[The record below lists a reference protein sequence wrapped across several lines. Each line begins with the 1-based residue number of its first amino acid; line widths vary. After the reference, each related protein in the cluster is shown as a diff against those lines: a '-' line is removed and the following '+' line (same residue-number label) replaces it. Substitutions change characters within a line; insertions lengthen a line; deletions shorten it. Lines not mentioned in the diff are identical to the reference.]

1 MTRTAAI
8 SILEL
13 AVAATC
19 VLAVL
24 LMYVVA

>member
-1 MTRTAAI
+1 MIRTAAT
-8 SILEL
+8 SILEF